1 MLRSPLFAFVCL
13 LFSLSSFS
21 QTISTSAISGSPF
34 CAGATVSVPYTL
46 TGSYNSGNLFTA
58 ELSDASGGFG
68 SPITISAPLSS
79 TTAGTITAT
88 IPATQA
94 SGTGYR
100 IRVISTSPAVTGGNN
115 GTNLTINAL
124 GLNAPT
130 FTGTTFC
137 AGTTFTLNY
146 TITNSCAFS
155 TGNVFTAQLSNA
167 SGSFASPVSIGTSSV
182 ATGSGNF
189 SVTIPTSTATGS
201 GYRIRVVSSNPAG
214 VISPINTSA
223 LTINA
228 LGINAPT
235 ITGGTTS
242 FCQGQAFTVN
252 YTVQNSCA
260 FPNTPSNN
268 IFTVQLSDAVG
279 SFASPTNLGSVTANN
294 SGAISANIGNAPA
307 GTGYRIQVVSSNGAI
322 VSANNGTDL
331 TINASSGNPSVFGNN
346 EWINYIYSGIA
357 FPITNNTYLGFYTE
371 SSLSFN
377 TTSRWTSGNSPT
389 TANTSTGLAYA
400 GCPIG
405 GTNFSISFKRTNFT
419 CGYYQIDVPTHDD
432 YLRVFID
439 GALVFGHT
447 NGCCDAH
454 TNLWTGFLGPAST
467 VEFQVIQ
474 FAGGANLNATFT
486 ALPNPLTVTNPVTI
500 CSSSSTTLN
509 VSSPLTFS
517 YAWTPTTGLTPADGL
532 GASVVAAP
540 ASTTTYTVTGTD
552 ATTGCTVTKTVPVTV
567 VAPATVPTLSVTNV
581 SSPICSGIST
591 STITVS
597 GANTYTWSPA
607 TGLTFQNPER
617 SIAIANPASTTTYTI
632 TGTTGCQTAN
642 INTTVTVQ
650 NVPATPVPATDFGN
664 GVWNAYCHNNTTLS
678 NYYGYYTESALSF
691 NTTTKWAAGSGP
703 SVATGYQ
710 GCSFGSTNHSISF
723 KRTNFTCGYYQI
735 DIGNQDDYLTLL
747 IDGVQVF
754 QRNAFTNTLQSNVWT
769 GFLGPSSR
777 VEFQLVNNTGP
788 GSLSVTIAPSVII
801 ANRPQTINS
810 DITICA
816 GTNAAL
822 SATSSVTGATYS
834 WSVSPADPTVTF
846 VPGSNTSNPFIQT
859 TSGTVG
865 PTYTITNTLTDA
877 AVTGC
882 SVNKSFTLTV
892 DPLPNTSVS
901 PTAVTTSCPS
911 AGITLIASGAA
922 NYTWSPSTGLSATT
936 GFSVIATP
944 TTTTTYTV
952 VGSNNCSVNTAT
964 STITVTPVPAFT
976 TFPTGTWN
984 VYGFNSQTI
993 GTNYQG
999 YYTENGSGATGYSF
1013 NSTTRWSSGTA
1024 PSTAN
1029 ATNGNA
1035 WLGCSMNATNISM
1048 SAKRTGFACGMYQID
1063 IPAHDDSFY
1072 LLINGVEVARHVGC
1086 CDAHTAV
1093 WTGVLN
1099 AASTVELQM
1108 QQGTGGS
1115 YLAIGFTLITQPVGT
1130 TLWLGGTSNDWFTAS
1145 NWCNGIPTATTDA
1158 LIPAAGPQNMP
1169 VINNAGAVTRNLT
1182 ISPAIAAVTGT
1193 VTSPAI
1199 AAASLTSNTFNLD
1212 VNGNWTNNGT
1222 FTANAGTVSFVGAG
1236 SNSTITTNGT
1246 QSFNNLVINKANGVT
1261 LSSGTHQVGGAMTF
1275 TNGIVTQSSTLRIL
1289 NGGSVSGASNAS
1301 FVNGVVTKVGNAAF
1315 TFPVGKSTFYRPISI
1330 SAPASATD
1338 TYTAEYFK
1346 VNPNGTYPN
1355 ASRAVTLDHVSGAE
1369 YWMLNRT
1376 VGTSN
1381 VNVTLSWGSGSGV
1394 VDDFSS
1400 LRVAAWNGSQ
1410 WTDQGNGGTTGNFT
1424 SGTIINSAP
1433 SSIFGPF
1440 TLSSTGAYT
1449 NALPVELTRFNCSLT
1464 NEGFVSL
1471 TWTTASEKNSDYF
1484 EVQRSDGTKPFRTI
1498 GQVKSAGTT
1507 NLETNYSFQDK
1518 FSSVGYMYYRLK
1530 QVDFDGTVTYSEFC
1544 SVESTGNQNTAR
1556 IYPNPNSTGSAYVD
1570 LNGATFGGFSVSN
1583 SIGQDVAAN
1592 FTLEAE
1598 KIVVNTQNL
1607 TGGIYFVKIILNQK
1621 LTILKLIVQK

>member
-1 MLRSPLFAFVCL
+1 MARSPLLLLLCLIFAL
-13 LFSLSSFS
+13 NAFS

-34 CAGATVSVPYTL
+34 CAGATVNVPFTI
-46 TGSYNSGNLFTA
+46 TGSFNGDNTFIA
-58 ELSDASGGFG
+58 ELSDASGGFT

-100 IRVISTSPAVTGGNN
+100 IRVVSTSPAIAGSNN

-155 TGNVFTAQLSNA
+155 AGNQFIAQLSNA
-167 SGSFASPVSIGTSSV
+167 SGSFASPVSIGSSAV

-214 VISPINTSA
+214 VTSPINTSA

-268 IFTVQLSDAVG
+268 IFTVQLSDALG
-279 SFASPTNLGSVTANN
+279 SFASPTNLGSVTSNN
-294 SGAISANIGNAPA
+294 SGTISANIGSAPA
-307 GTGYRIQVVSSNGAI
+307 GIGYRIRVVSSNGSI
-322 VSANNGTDL
+322 VSTTNTTDL
-331 TINASSGNPSVFGNN
+331 TINASSGDPNVFGNN
-346 EWINYIYSGIA
+346 EWINYVYSGTA

-371 SSLSFN
+371 SNLSFN
-377 TTSRWTSGNSPT
+377 TTSRWSSGNSPT
-389 TANTSTGLAYA
+389 TANTATGLAYT

-405 GTNFSISFKRTNFT
+405 GSNFSISFKRSNFT

-454 TNLWTGFLGPAST
+454 TNLWRGFLGPAST

-500 CSSSSTTLN
+500 CSSNNATLN

-517 YAWTPTTGLTPADGL
+517 YVWTPTTGLTPADGL

-581 SSPICSGIST
+581 SSPICSGITT

-597 GANTYTWSPA
+597 GASSYTWSPA
-607 TGLTFQNPER
+607 TGLTFQNAER
-617 SIAIANPASTTTYTI
+617 SIAIANPASTTAYTI

-650 NVPATPVPATDFGN
+650 NVPTTPVPATDFGD

-678 NYYGYYTESALSF
+678 NYFGYYTESALSF
-691 NTTTKWAAGSGP
+691 NTTTKWAANSGP

-710 GCSFGSTNHSISF
+710 GCSFGSTNYSISF

-735 DIGNQDDYLTLL
+735 DIGNQDDFLTLL

-754 QRNAFTNTLQSNVWT
+754 QRNGFTGTLQSNVWT
-769 GFLGPSSR
+769 GFLGPTSR
-777 VEFQLVNNTGP
+777 VEFRLVNFPGN

-822 SATSSVTGATYS
+822 SATSSITGATYS

-846 VPGSNTSNPFIQT
+846 VPGANTSNPFLQT
-859 TSGTVG
+859 TSGTAG
-865 PTYTITNTLTDA
+865 STYTVTNTLTDA
-877 AVTGC
+877 AGTGC

-901 PTAVTTSCPS
+901 PTAVNTSCPS
-911 AGITLIASGAA
+911 AGITLTASGAA

-964 STITVTPVPAFT
+964 STITLTPVPAFT

-999 YYTENGSGATGYSF
+999 FYTENGSGATGYNF
-1013 NSTTRWSSGTA
+1013 NSTTRWASGTA
-1024 PSTAN
+1024 PSNAN

-1035 WLGCSMNATNISM
+1035 WVGCSMSASNISL

-1063 IPAHDDSFY
+1063 VPSHDDSFY
-1072 LLINGVEVARHVGC
+1072 LLINGVEVGRHVGC

-1099 AASTVELQM
+1099 SASTVELQM
-1108 QQGTGGS
+1108 QQGVGGS
-1115 YLAIGFTLITQPVGT
+1115 NIAIAFTAIAQPAGT

-1169 VINNAGAVTRNLT
+1169 VINNTGAVTRNLT
-1182 ISPAIAAVTGT
+1182 INPAIAAVTGT
-1193 VTSPAI
+1193 ITIPAI
-1199 AAASLTSNTFNLD
+1199 AAATLTSNSFNLD

-1236 SNSTITTNGT
+1236 SNSTISTNGT
-1246 QSFNNLVINKANGVT
+1246 QTFNNLVINKANGVT
-1261 LSSGTHQVGGAMTF
+1261 LSTGTHQVSGTMTF

-1315 TFPVGKSTFYRPISI
+1315 TFPVGKSTFYRPIAI
-1330 SAPASATD
+1330 AAPASATD

-1355 ASRAVTLDHVSGAE
+1355 ASRASTLDHVSGAE

-1394 VDDFSS
+1394 VDNFST

-1424 SGTIINSAP
+1424 TGTIVNAAP

-1440 TLSSTGAYT
+1440 TLSSTGSYS
-1449 NALPVELTRFNCSLT
+1449 NALPVELIRFNCSLT

-1471 TWTTASEKNSDYF
+1471 SWTTASEKNSDYF

-1498 GQVKSAGTT
+1498 GQVKSAGTA
-1507 NLETNYSFQDK
+1507 NLETNYSFEDK
-1518 FSSVGYMYYRLK
+1518 FSLVGYVYYRLK
-1530 QVDFDGTVTYSEFC
+1530 QVDFDGTVSYSEFC
-1544 SVESTGNQNTAR
+1544 SVESTGNQNAVR
-1556 IYPNPNSTGSAYVD
+1556 IYPNPSSTGSAYVN
-1570 LNGATFGGFSVSN
+1570 LNGATFGGLTVSN
-1583 SIGQDVAAN
+1583 SIGQDVATLY
-1592 FTLEAE
+1592 TLEAE
-1598 KIVVNTQNL
+1598 RVILNTQNL
-1607 TGGIYFVKIILNQK
+1607 TGGIYFVKIVLNQK
-1621 LTILKLIVQK
+1621 LTTLKLIVQK